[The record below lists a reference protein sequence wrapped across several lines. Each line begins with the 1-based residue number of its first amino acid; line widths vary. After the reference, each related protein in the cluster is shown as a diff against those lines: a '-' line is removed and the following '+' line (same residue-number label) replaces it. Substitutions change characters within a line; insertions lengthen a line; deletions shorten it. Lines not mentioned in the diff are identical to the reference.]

1 MTYMAFDDIK
11 LDLSSTVRRNQRVQR
26 VQFGDGYSQVLTDGL
41 NIEQEIWDCKTVPLT
56 NDEAFSIESF
66 LLSKKGQA
74 ITWTPPFNTK
84 TFSRPFESN
93 QLLLG
98 YTNLSALTLTGYT
111 RPTNY
116 TANLVTGVLTS
127 VTIANGTV
135 VDIELTLSA
144 RTFLLGSGWTLT
156 PVSPEYST
164 LQFEMRRVYI

>member
-11 LDLSSTVRRNQRVQR
+11 LDLSSTVRRNQRIQR

-41 NIEQEIWDCKTVPLT
+41 NIEQETWDCKTIPLT
-56 NDEAFSIESF
+56 NEEAFSIESF

-84 TFSRPFESN
+84 TFSRPFESG

-116 TANLVTGVLTS
+116 TANLVTGLLTS
-127 VTIANGTV
+127 VTIPDDTV
-135 VDIELTLSA
+135 VEIELTLAA
-144 RTFLLGSGWTLT
+144 RTFLLGSGWTIT
-156 PVSPEYST
+156 PVSPQYAT
-164 LQFEMRRVYI
+164 LQFEMRRVYV

>member
-11 LDLSSTVRRNQRVQR
+11 LDLSSSVRRNQRIQR

-41 NIEQEIWDCKTVPLT
+41 NIEQEIWDCKTIPLT
-56 NDEAFSIESF
+56 NEEAFSIESF

-84 TFSRPFESN
+84 TFSRPFESG

-98 YTNLSALTLTGYT
+98 YTNISSLQLTGYT
-111 RPTNY
+111 RPSDY
-116 TANLVTGVLTS
+116 TANFATGLLTS

-135 VDIELTLSA
+135 VEIQLTLAS
-144 RTFLLGSGWTLT
+144 RTFLLGNGLTIT
-156 PVSPEYST
+156 PVSPTYAT
-164 LQFEMRRVYI
+164 IQFEMRRVYV

>member
-41 NIEQEIWDCKTVPLT
+41 NIEQEIWDCKTIPLT